1 MTVLYFA
8 NLRQLTGCKEEEWT
22 KAAPLLRD
30 LLAGLVAEHGAAL
43 GQWLFE
49 GDRLNRWISIFIN
62 GRDVVHLK
70 GLETPLNSNDVVTIF
85 PPVAGG

>member
-1 MTVLYFA
+1 M
-8 NLRQLTGCKEEEWT
+8 
-22 KAAPLLRD
+22 LRD

-43 GQWLFE
+43 GQWFFE